1 MNDQTI
7 YWVWLQQALG
17 YASNKIL
24 PVLCR
29 YTFAEEFYGASIK
42 EKLLCADFTLKQRRA
57 LENISLQEAD
67 AIINRCKKCG
77 IEIVTPNDEAYPERL
92 SDIPNPPAA
101 LYVKGGME
109 ALNSYLPVAVVGTR
123 NMTVYGKQHTFDF
136 AYGMAKNGV
145 TVISGGALGVDS
157 TAHSGALQA
166 GGQTV
171 CVLGCGIESG
181 YLRDNK
187 PLRELISRNGALI
200 SEYPPDYPA
209 SRYTFPARN
218 RIISGLSKGVLV
230 VEAGERSGALIT
242 ANLAL
247 EQNRDVFAVPGDIA
261 SPYSKGTNELIK
273 QGAKA
278 VTNFG
283 EVLSEYIPE
292 DTIKSVSP
300 QEVRRSNPDCCYS
313 GEKENKP
320 SERKE
325 RRTTAY
331 TKNNSANE
339 IHKESVIC
347 KKITREQLA
356 GLSANAQKIMN
367 LFFKEKE
374 MFSDSITE
382 LSGLSAGEVSAAVTE
397 LEINGFITPSQGRKY
412 KATVEL

>member
-17 YASNKIL
+17 YAANKII

-29 YTFAEEFYGASIK
+29 YTFAEEFYSATIK
-42 EKLLCADFTLKQRRA
+42 EKLLCADFSLKQRRA
-57 LENISLQEAD
+57 LENISLQEAE

-101 LYVKGGME
+101 LYVKGSME
-109 ALNSYLPVAVVGTR
+109 VLNSDLPVAIVGTR
-123 NMTVYGKQHTFDF
+123 NMTVYGKRHTFNF

-157 TAHSGALQA
+157 TAHNGALQA
-166 GGQTV
+166 GGLTV

-187 PLRELISRNGALI
+187 PLRELISTHGALV

-261 SPYSKGTNELIK
+261 SPYSKGPNALIN

-278 VTNFG
+278 VTDFS

-300 QEVRRSNPDCCYS
+300 QAVRRTDPDCYS
-313 GEKENKP
+313 GEKENKH
-320 SERKE
+320 SERKD
-325 RRTTAY
+325 RRNKAY
-331 TKNNSANE
+331 SKNNAANE

-347 KKITREQLA
+347 KKITREQLT
-356 GLSANAQKIMN
+356 GLSKNAQKVMN

-374 MFSDSITE
+374 MYSDSITE

-397 LEINGFITPSQGRKY
+397 LEMNGFVTPSQGRKY
-412 KATVEL
+412 KAEVEL

>member
-7 YWVWLQQALG
+7 YWVWLQQAIG

-29 YTFAEEFYGASIK
+29 YTFAEDFYGASIK
-42 EKLLCADFTLKQRRA
+42 EKLLCADFSLKQRRA
-57 LENISLQEAD
+57 LENISIQEAD
-67 AIINRCKKCG
+67 AVINRCKKCG

-92 SDIPNPPAA
+92 SDIVNPPAV
-101 LYVKGGME
+101 LYVRGSME
-109 ALNSYLPVAVVGTR
+109 VLNSDLPIAVVGTR
-123 NMTVYGKQHTFDF
+123 NMTVYGKRHTFDF

-157 TAHSGALQA
+157 TAHSGVLQA

-187 PLRELISRNGALI
+187 PLRELISKHGALI

-278 VTNFG
+278 VTDFS
-283 EVLSEYIPE
+283 EVLSEYISE
-292 DTIKSVSP
+292 DTIESVSP
-300 QEVRRSNPDCCYS
+300 QEMRKAHFDGYS
-313 GEKENKP
+313 GVKEKKP
-320 SERKE
+320 SERKG
-325 RRTTAY
+325 RGNTTY
-331 TKNNSANE
+331 SKNNSANE
-339 IHKESVIC
+339 IYKESVIC
-347 KKITREQLA
+347 KKITREQLT
-356 GLSANAQKIMN
+356 GLSENAQKIMN